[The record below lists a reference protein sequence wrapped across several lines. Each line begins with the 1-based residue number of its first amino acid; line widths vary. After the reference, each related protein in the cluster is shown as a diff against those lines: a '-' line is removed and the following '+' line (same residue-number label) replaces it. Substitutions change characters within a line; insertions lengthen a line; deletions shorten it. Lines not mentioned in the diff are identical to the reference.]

1 MTLTKRSY
9 GLAVP
14 ALTAG
19 ISLALLGGT
28 AHAATAGHIP
38 HYRMPKVYGT
48 SFQADPKHDFTRHL
62 TPRHNGIL
70 RGRITYVRGKGVAE
84 YVPVKWVRD
93 RHTEGHF
100 VGPKEGDVTA
110 YAAPIA
116 KDVVFLSITG
126 CRDRGLTVKRS
137 LGTKRCSRALLIKRA
152 EKGARPSLIWTV
164 RGKIVKVVEIY
175 TP

>member
-1 MTLTKRSY
+1 MTLNRSR
-9 GLAVP
+9 LAVP
-14 ALTAG
+14 VLAAG
-19 ISLALLGGT
+19 TCLALLGGT
-28 AHAATAGHIP
+28 ADAATARHIP
-38 HYRMPKVYGT
+38 HYRMPKVFGT
-48 SFQADPKHDFTRHL
+48 SFQADPGHDFTKHL

-70 RGRITYVRGKGVAE
+70 RGRITHVRRKGVAE
-84 YVPVKWVRD
+84 YVPVKWVRG
-93 RHTEGHF
+93 RHTPGHF

-116 KDVVFLSITG
+116 KDVVFLSVTG

-152 EKGARPSLIWTV
+152 KKGGRPSMIWTV